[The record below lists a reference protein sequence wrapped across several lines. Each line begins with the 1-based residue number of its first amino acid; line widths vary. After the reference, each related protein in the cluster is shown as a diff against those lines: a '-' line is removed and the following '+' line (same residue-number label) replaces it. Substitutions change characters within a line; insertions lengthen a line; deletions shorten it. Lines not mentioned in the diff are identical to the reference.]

1 MDFRQLRG
9 ALPYVWREGLKEIW
23 YNGEIVPDDR
33 GFITMQNIGLSFIIS
48 PTTTPPE
55 GSTFSPEINESYIL
69 QGLNP
74 LKGDHDYTYGE
85 RTRGWMATPS
95 SEPVDQFR
103 VCLER
108 LRKNL
113 YTRRAVMSTINPSVD
128 CRKNEFPCM
137 MTYQFIYQD
146 KALNGLTGMRSNDF
160 FRAFPQNVTLYSKWL
175 IDMAEALNV
184 QVGYVHV
191 VDGSA
196 HLYEESFEEVAR
208 FLKKEIPGHRR
219 AEIARVKAWRD
230 QRRARQDSLAS
241 LR

>member
-1 MDFRQLRG
+1 L
-9 ALPYVWREGLKEIW
+9 
-23 YNGEIVPDDR
+23 
-33 GFITMQNIGLSFIIS
+33 
-48 PTTTPPE
+48 
-55 GSTFSPEINESYIL
+55 
-69 QGLNP
+69 
-74 LKGDHDYTYGE
+74 
-85 RTRGWMATPS
+85 
-95 SEPVDQFR
+95 
-103 VCLER
+103 
-108 LRKNL
+108 
-113 YTRRAVMSTINPSVD
+113 
-128 CRKNEFPCM
+128 
-137 MTYQFIYQD
+137 
-146 KALNGLTGMRSNDF
+146 
-160 FRAFPQNVTLYSKWL
+160 NVTLYSKWL